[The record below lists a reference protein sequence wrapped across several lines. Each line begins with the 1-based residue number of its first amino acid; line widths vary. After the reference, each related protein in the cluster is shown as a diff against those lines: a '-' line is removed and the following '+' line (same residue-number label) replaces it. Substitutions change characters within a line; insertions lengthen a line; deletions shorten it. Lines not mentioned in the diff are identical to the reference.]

1 MQASEQ
7 IIDVLE
13 YLCKKIGVTIDFTNK
28 NILPYI
34 NQLCEKYIRWEIASS
49 VALIVIG
56 IIAGIGV
63 YFLCKWLY
71 KKGKEELEEAY
82 YGFMA
87 LIIILF
93 IAFTLGF
100 IFPAI
105 FNIIQCLTFPEKVIY
120 EYIAAILEAK

>member
-1 MQASEQ
+1 MNKLKPSNENLIALEACILNNKTLKEAFNEFSQGDYTFSQ
-7 IIDVLE
+7 IKRF
-13 YLCKKIGVTIDFTNK
+13 Y
-28 NILPYI
+28 Y
-34 NQLCEKYIRWEIASS
+34 KY
-49 VALIVIG
+49 
-56 IIAGIGV
+56 
-63 YFLCKWLY
+63 
-71 KKGKEELEEAY
+71 KEELEEAY

-120 EYIAAILEAK
+120 EYIATILEAK